1 MSRFF
6 VLILFL
12 IFSNAF
18 AGISDTVS
26 FVQRK
31 RTCFREG
38 ESYLSFG
45 TGVYGL
51 SNAVSRNHALLA
63 DFKSTGLPP
72 VFARYE
78 YAVNDY
84 LGLGG
89 TFFFHAASY
98 KWNKTVEVY
107 NNETWSYE
115 PIVYAEKYSGLSL
128 GFMGRANIHFATTK
142 TSDPYFGIGAGY
154 EFFMMKMTSDDPLV
168 SDRIPNRPLP
178 FSVEAMIGW
187 RTYVGDNTALYFEA
201 GYGKMLFNMG
211 ITMWL
216 Q

>member
-1 MSRFF
+1 M
-6 VLILFL
+6 FL